1 MNNSK
6 DQWNWMLVLWKDK
19 QNRQTFGQ
27 THQENKGKGSNKI
40 RNGSYTGYYRN
51 TKDHKRLLPATVCQQ
66 NEQPGRN
73 DKFLERCNLPRLE
86 QEEIWREQLQVLKL
100 KLWSKWFPKTESPGS
115 DGFTG
120 KFYQTFKKLT
130 PIILKCSKI
139 AEEGIFPNSFYEAS
153 ITLISKPDK
162 DTTKKK
168 KQFFS
173 S

>member
-73 DKFLERCNLPRLE
+73 DTFLESIISQDWNRKKYGQTNYRYWNWNCDQNDSP
-86 QEEIWREQLQVLKL
+86 KL
-100 KLWSKWFPKTESPGS
+100 KVQDPMASQANSIKH
-115 DGFTG
+115 
-120 KFYQTFKKLT
+120 
-130 PIILKCSKI
+130 LKS
-139 AEEGIFPNSFYEAS
+139 
-153 ITLISKPDK
+153 
-162 DTTKKK
+162 
-168 KQFFS
+168 
-173 S
+173 

>member
-86 QEEIWREQLQVLKL
+86 QEDIWREQLQVLKL

-130 PIILKCSKI
+130 PCHFKMFKNCRGKNIPKLILWGHHHPDIKTRQRYYQKKI
-139 AEEGIFPNSFYEAS
+139 
-153 ITLISKPDK
+153 
-162 DTTKKK
+162 
-168 KQFFS
+168 FFS